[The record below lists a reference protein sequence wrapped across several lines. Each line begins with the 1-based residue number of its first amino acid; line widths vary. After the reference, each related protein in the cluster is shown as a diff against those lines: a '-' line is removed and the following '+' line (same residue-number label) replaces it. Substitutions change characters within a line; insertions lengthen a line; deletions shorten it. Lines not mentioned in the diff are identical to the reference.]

1 MSCRS
6 IPADKEPSSKRQAAP
21 KTMFT
26 AAVRAT
32 NQAEVTPRPS
42 TKASVSVR
50 PLGLMSRS
58 RFKEANERNFDAH
71 TYQRVEKKAEE
82 EEEGVEVEVE
92 EEVEDEQEDEQEDVA
107 ENVEEKEEDDDVE
120 EREIELERLAADSP
134 GESVEDEDGGY
145 PFMLLI

>member
-1 MSCRS
+1 
-6 IPADKEPSSKRQAAP
+6 
-21 KTMFT
+21 MFT

-92 EEVEDEQEDEQEDVA
+92 EEVEDEQEDVA

-134 GESVEDEDGGY
+134 GESMEDEDGGY

>member
-1 MSCRS
+1 
-6 IPADKEPSSKRQAAP
+6 
-21 KTMFT
+21 MFT

-82 EEEGVEVEVE
+82 EEEGVEEEVE
-92 EEVEDEQEDEQEDVA
+92 ENEEETEEEVDEEEQEDVA

-120 EREIELERLAADSP
+120 EREIELGRSAADSP
-134 GESVEDEDGGY
+134 GESVEDEDGEY
-145 PFMLLI
+145 QFMLLI